1 MSRFIVHVGVA
12 VFLALLAMAAC
23 PLSAQD
29 AGDNASQLTAGQAF
43 AEFDRAVRM
52 GDVQRSRELLEE
64 FPKLLDK
71 PDRFGRSPLFNAIH
85 AGQAEIIALLL
96 DKDASVTL
104 ANADGD
110 TPLHRAAQSGDLPT
124 VKLLFQRNAFV
135 DTRNRRGET
144 PLFKAA
150 SEGAV
155 PVAEYLISR
164 GGVVNRSDLFD
175 NTPLHRAALKG
186 HLEMVKLLL
195 RYKADPAAK
204 NVDGQTPADLARKPE
219 IKALLAE

>member
-1 MSRFIVHVGVA
+1 
-12 VFLALLAMAAC
+12 LALWAVAFC
-23 PLSAQD
+23 PLSAQETEK
-29 AGDNASQLTAGQAF
+29 AGSQPTEAQAF
-43 AEFDRAVRM
+43 AEFDRSVRM
-52 GDVQRSRELLEE
+52 GDLERSRQLLDE

-71 PDRFGRSPLFNAIH
+71 PDRFGRTPLFNAIH
-85 AGQAEIIALLL
+85 AGHAEIIALLL

-124 VKLLFQRNAFV
+124 VKLLFEHNAFV

-150 SEGAV
+150 SEGTV
-155 PVAEYLISR
+155 PTAEYLISR
-164 GGVVNRSDLFD
+164 GAVVNRGDLSD
-175 NTPLHRAALKG
+175 NTPLHRAVLKG

-195 RYKADPAAK
+195 RYKADTAAK
-204 NVDGQTPADLARKPE
+204 NADGQTPANLARKPE
-219 IKALLAE
+219 IRALLEK

>member
-1 MSRFIVHVGVA
+1 MSGFIARMSTVA
-12 VFLALLAMAAC
+12 FLALLAMALC
-23 PLSAQD
+23 PLSAQE
-29 AGDNASQLTAGQAF
+29 AEKEGSQLTQVQAF

-52 GDVQRSRELLEE
+52 GDLERSRQLLDDV
-64 FPKLLDK
+64 PDLLDK
-71 PDRFGRSPLFNAIH
+71 PDRFGRTPLFNAIH
-85 AGQAEIIALLL
+85 AGHAEIIALLL

-124 VKLLFQRNAFV
+124 VKLLFQHNAFV

-155 PVAEYLISR
+155 VVAEYLISR
-164 GGVVNRSDLFD
+164 GAIVNRGDLSD

-186 HLEMVKLLL
+186 HLEMVRLLL
-195 RYKADPAAK
+195 RYKADLAAK
-204 NVDGQTPADLARKPE
+204 NADGQIPADLARKPE
-219 IKALLAE
+219 VSALLNP